1 MVDIM
6 SITYR
11 VLTEDDWDEWVATG
25 ALAFLDDVENAAAW
39 AASVRPLLE
48 WDRSLGA
55 FDGDRMVGKT
65 HAITFSMSVPG
76 GDLPTAGVTAVS
88 VASTHRRRGILA
100 ELMRRQLDDTRAR
113 GEPLAALWA
122 SESLIY
128 GRFGYGMA
136 VRSHRVSIDR
146 RHTAFRPGVPDARG
160 GVRFVEPDARGGV
173 RFVEP
178 DAALERWPLLYE
190 QLRGSRPGMIARHP
204 DHWRA
209 FIVPRTEKPEGGFTR
224 RQYVEY
230 EAPDGPEG
238 YAIYAAKGDSL
249 EGLPRGTVRLHELV
263 AANTTA
269 AAALWRYLFGIDLV
283 GTIEASNL
291 PPDDPLLWML
301 ADPRQL
307 RSIPRD
313 ALWVRILDVPRA
325 LEGRAYLA
333 DGRLILDVRDPFG
346 PWAAGR
352 FELAVEGGKASCH
365 PTDASPDVAL
375 GADDL
380 AAVYLSG
387 VRPSTLARAGRVEG
401 SVEALRLADSLFAWH
416 TAPWC
421 LDAF

>member
-1 MVDIM
+1 M

-11 VLTEDDWDEWVATG
+11 PLTADDWDEWVATG

-39 AASVRPLLE
+39 AESIRPMLE
-48 WDRSLGA
+48 WDRGLGA
-55 FDGDRMVGKT
+55 FDGGQMVGKT

-76 GDLPTAGVTAVS
+76 GDLATAGVTAVS

-160 GVRFVEPDARGGV
+160 GVRFVEPDA
-173 RFVEP
+173 
-178 DAALERWPLLYE
+178 ALERWPLLYE

-230 EAPDGPEG
+230 EAPDGSEG
-238 YAIYAAKGDSL
+238 YAIYAAKGDSI

-283 GTIEASNL
+283 GMIEASNL
-291 PPDDPLLWML
+291 PLDDPLLWML

-307 RSIPRD
+307 RRFPRD
-313 ALWVRILDVPRA
+313 TLWVRILDVPRA
-325 LEGRAYLA
+325 LEGRAYLS
-333 DGRLILDVRDPFG
+333 DGHLVLDVRDPFG

-352 FELAVEGGKASCH
+352 FELSAEGGRASCRS
-365 PTDASPDVAL
+365 TDASPDLTL

-380 AAVYLSG
+380 AAVYLGG
-387 VRPSTLARAGRVEG
+387 VSPSTLARAGRVEG
-401 SVEALRLADSLFAWH
+401 APEALRLADALFAWH
-416 TAPWC
+416 AAPWC
-421 LDAF
+421 IDEF